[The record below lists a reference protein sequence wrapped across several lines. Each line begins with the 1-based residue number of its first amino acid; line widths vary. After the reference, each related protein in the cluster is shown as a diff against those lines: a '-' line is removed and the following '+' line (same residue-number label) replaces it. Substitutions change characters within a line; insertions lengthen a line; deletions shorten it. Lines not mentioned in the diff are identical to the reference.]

1 MVSLLL
7 QGMESKSYI
16 NFNGNIFEAGEP
28 AVSSSNRAFRYGD
41 ALFETIRLMNGEILY
56 LEKHLARLAGGM
68 KYLGMNEH
76 ADLNFHNLYL
86 MIRHLDQV
94 NQLKGNGR
102 IRLQVFR
109 NDGGFYRPFTN
120 EVSYLVEA
128 EPLVLKRYTLN
139 EKGLRMDVFGEVKKP
154 HEYLSGL
161 KTSSAL
167 TYVLAQ
173 LYRKRNFLDDCFLL
187 NASGRIAEAIS
198 SNVFV
203 LQNGVLKSPPASEG
217 GVQGI
222 MRDVV
227 MEMCRESM
235 QIQVREH
242 QLTAEELLGADEIF
256 LTDVINGIRWVGAF
270 RQKRYFNNFS
280 RQLLDELV
288 SMEERK
294 HSA

>member
-1 MVSLLL
+1 M

-16 NFNGNIFEAGEP
+16 NFNGSIFEAGE
-28 AVSSSNRAFRYGD
+28 AVLASSNRAFRYGD

-56 LEKHLARLAGGM
+56 LEKHLARLSAGM
-68 KYLGMNEH
+68 KYLSMNEH

-102 IRLQVFR
+102 IRLEVFR

-120 EVSYLVEA
+120 DVSYLVEA
-128 EPLVLKRYTLN
+128 EPLVLKKYSLN
-139 EKGLRMDVFGEVKKP
+139 DKGMRMDVFSEVKKP
-154 HEYLSGL
+154 HETLSGL

-167 TYVLAQ
+167 IYVLAQ
-173 LYRKRNFLDDCFLL
+173 LFRKRNFLDDCFLL

-203 LQNGVLKSPPASEG
+203 LHDGILKTPPASEG
-217 GVQGI
+217 CVQGV
-222 MRDVV
+222 MRDVILDL
-227 MEMCRESM
+227 CRESM
-235 QIQVREH
+235 NIQVRETTF
-242 QLTAEELLGADEIF
+242 TADDLLVADEIF

-280 RQLLDELV
+280 KQLLDELV
-288 SMEERK
+288 IMEERK